1 MKELWKLL
9 RLVFSY
15 GLRVLSQLNSL
26 IYGCQS
32 TETHKHT
39 QHSLSLCL
47 CYNNPTNR
55 FAKDWNTREKTTHN
69 TTIFMLSRSAF
80 GFRSISKLVL
90 AVCCATRWLIL
101 KLKFYLLLHKI
112 QILFHSWLLMFGCCC
127 CYCCISFLLVFSISF
142 GAVMVVES
150 KLALFFHSVLFF
162 LFSVHTELICIYE
175 CKTVYRFAFI
185 CRWRI
190 AIRNWKANREY
201 QCIVF
206 AVKRDMWSPCF
217 VVDVCRR
224 FFSDIVISLLNC
236 LCFF

>member
-1 MKELWKLL
+1 MAH
-9 RLVFSY
+9 
-15 GLRVLSQLNSL
+15 
-26 IYGCQS
+26 
-32 TETHKHT
+32 TET
-39 QHSLSLCL
+39 
-47 CYNNPTNR
+47 
-55 FAKDWNTREKTTHN
+55 
-69 TTIFMLSRSAF
+69 
-80 GFRSISKLVL
+80 
-90 AVCCATRWLIL
+90 
-101 KLKFYLLLHKI
+101 
-112 QILFHSWLLMFGCCC
+112 QILFTFAQNPNF
-127 CYCCISFLLVFSISF
+127 ISFLIVDVWLLLLLLLYFFSSCVFYFIRCRDGGWIEARSF
-142 GAVMVVES
+142 FSFCVI
-150 KLALFFHSVLFF
+150 FF

-236 LCFF
+236 LCLFFLVVNCFFLLPNLSMYLYILHTWIFSVRPYVCHSIYDLDVRSFSHVVCIDF

>member
-1 MKELWKLL
+1 M
-9 RLVFSY
+9 
-15 GLRVLSQLNSL
+15 N
-26 IYGCQS
+26 
-32 TETHKHT
+32 T
-39 QHSLSLCL
+39 Q
-47 CYNNPTNR
+47 
-55 FAKDWNTREKTTHN
+55 HN

-162 LFSVHTELICIYE
+162 FYFSVHTELICIYE

-236 LCFF
+236 LCLFFLVVNCFFLLPNLSMYLYILHTWIFSVRPYVCDSIYDLDVRSFSHVVCIDF

>member
-1 MKELWKLL
+1 M
-9 RLVFSY
+9 RHDGSY
-15 GLRVLSQLNSL
+15 WNSNS
-26 IYGCQS
+26 IYFCTKS
-32 TETHKHT
+32 
-39 QHSLSLCL
+39 
-47 CYNNPTNR
+47 
-55 FAKDWNTREKTTHN
+55 
-69 TTIFMLSRSAF
+69 
-80 GFRSISKLVL
+80 
-90 AVCCATRWLIL
+90 
-101 KLKFYLLLHKI
+101 KFYFILDCWCLVVAVVIVVFLFFLCF
-112 QILFHSWLLMFGCCC
+112 LFHSVPWWWLNR
-127 CYCCISFLLVFSISF
+127 SS
-142 GAVMVVES
+142 
-150 KLALFFHSVLFF
+150 LFFFILCYFF

-236 LCFF
+236 LCLFF